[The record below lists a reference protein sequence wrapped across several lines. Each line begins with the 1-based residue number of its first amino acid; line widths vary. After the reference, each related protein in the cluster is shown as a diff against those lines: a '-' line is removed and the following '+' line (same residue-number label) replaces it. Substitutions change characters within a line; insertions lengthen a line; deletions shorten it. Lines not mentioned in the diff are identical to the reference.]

1 MPKVTYDSKK
11 GLVQEKG
18 TGVVFNSDSISFSTL
33 PSVTSV
39 QAITTTGTTLTS
51 PGVYTVSGSSALVTK
66 VPDPSS
72 IPGGT
77 VIVRAISAK
86 AHALTGSANV
96 AGINIFAGALAGPR
110 SEGQKLTFAGAAD
123 GESVA
128 LISDGRA
135 YLLAATS
142 GSCTITI
149 P

>member
-18 TGVVFNSDSISFSTL
+18 TGVVFNADSISFSSL
-33 PSVTSV
+33 PATTV
-39 QAITTTGTTLTS
+39 QSITTTGTTISS

-72 IPGGT
+72 IPGGML
-77 VIVRAISAK
+77 IVRAISAK
-86 AHALTGSANV
+86 AHALTGSASV
-96 AGINIFAGALAGPR
+96 AGTNIFAGALAGPR
-110 SEGQKLTFAGAAD
+110 SEGQKLVFAGAVD